1 MKIRAVLFTI
11 TTLLFLTMNRVQAQ
25 VDPGD
30 DPVMWNYVDPTQF
43 WVILI
48 VLVTVGGGFT
58 VYFRRKPSP
67 KKDDT

>member
-48 VLVTVGGGFT
+48 VLVIVGGGFT